1 MKRKRNGPEPAVGR
15 TPRSK
20 KARLATDQSPVATP
34 AIEHPVLSRLY
45 PGVLS
50 LRHYL
55 LSRLPASSKLK
66 SRRRKISQLGI
77 HPGQGDI
84 APRGID
90 LELGELLDTTLV
102 GVIPSSRAKKPEEA
116 TRERD
121 GDLESFTQEVAA
133 SNGSA
138 GTFKP
143 GYFLQAEI
151 VDFVIWR
158 LFKRS
163 TSYKPSHLLCH
174 GFQRSGAH
182 GQHGPQKTAHS
193 ILGLSSYFRNTSVD
207 TLKGQ
212 LWCRLHAVLGKEGR
226 VIMMEMLMDCGIFSP
241 VERSEADG
249 NLLQL
254 SGVPLSD
261 LKPVHTL
268 DNDPASILKDN
279 FANKKPQSL
288 VSENRKPN
296 AIMFVRNRM
305 LYARAALNAKGGI
318 RFGMRHIRE

>member
-1 MKRKRNGPEPAVGR
+1 MKRKRNVPELGR
-15 TPRSK
+15 NPGSK
-20 KARLATDQSPVATP
+20 KARLGADQSPVATP
-34 AIEHPVLSRLY
+34 AVIEHPVLSRLY
-45 PGVLS
+45 PEVLS

-55 LSRLPASSKLK
+55 LSRLPTSSKLR
-66 SRRRKISQLGI
+66 SRRRKISQLGL
-77 HPGQGDI
+77 HSGQEDI

-102 GVIPSSRAKKPEEA
+102 GVVPISRAKGPEEA
-116 TRERD
+116 ARERD
-121 GDLESFTQEVAA
+121 KDLESFTQEVAA
-133 SNGSA
+133 SNGST
-138 GTFKP
+138 GSFKP

-182 GQHGPQKTAHS
+182 RQHGPQKTTHS
-193 ILGLSSYFRNTSVD
+193 IPGMTSYFRNASVE
-207 TLKGQ
+207 TLKGPV
-212 LWCRLHAVLGKEGR
+212 WCRLHAVLGKEGR
-226 VIMMEMLMDCGIFSP
+226 VVMMDTLTDCGIFSP
-241 VERSEADG
+241 VEGSKADG

-254 SGVPLSD
+254 SGVPLSE

-268 DNDPASILKDN
+268 DNNPTSIPMKS
-279 FANKKPQSL
+279 FANKKPRSL
-288 VSENRKPN
+288 VSENRRPN
-296 AIMFVRNRM
+296 AITFVRNRI
-305 LYARAALNAKGGI
+305 LYARAALNAKGGV